1 MSNVSISVKLLI
13 AVLKMPGKIGDKII
27 RALAI
32 VGKLTGNALFP
43 VASWPANIVSLAQ
56 FTTDVN
62 TLVDAQTAVT
72 NKTGTTAA
80 RNEALAVVMKDLK
93 QLKTMV
99 QAKADLTPATAQS
112 IIEGAGY
119 FVKTSTKKEKQQNDA
134 LNTEVLGTVLLTAD
148 TPGHHEWEQSKDQV
162 TIIHLPSTSGS
173 RTYVYDLNPGDV
185 LYFRN
190 KKVDTKKS
198 TYNWSPWIK
207 IIVGPGGK
215 VVGGGILPGHAGG
228 LPTA

>member
-32 VGKLTGNALFP
+32 VGKITGNANFP
-43 VASWPANIVSLAQ
+43 ILGWPVNVVSLAQ

-62 TLVDAQTAVT
+62 NLVAAQTAVA
-72 NKTGTTAA
+72 NKTGTVANRKA
-80 RNEALAVVMKDLK
+80 MLVIVMADLK
-93 QLKTMV
+93 SIMTMV
-99 QAKADLTPATAQS
+99 QLKANANTANAEN
-112 IIEGAGY
+112 IIVGAGY
-119 FVKTSTKKEKQQNDA
+119 FVRTSKIRVKQQNDA
-134 LNTEVLGTVLLTAD
+134 VNTEVLGTALLTSD
-148 TPGHHEWEQSKDQV
+148 TPGHHEWEMSKDQIAI
-162 TIIHLPSTSGS
+162 THIPSTNTSK
-173 RTYVYDLNPGDV
+173 TYVHNLNQGDIW
-185 LYFRN
+185 YFRN

-198 TYNWSPWIK
+198 TYNWSPWVK
-207 IIVGPGGK
+207 LIIGPGGK